1 MAKKNK
7 SSDAADKE
15 EGGMPVWEDR
25 KKEWKDDEK
34 VAKELNEIYAS
45 VMSGFDDKA
54 EQNSNIERAWDVYNC
69 VLNENQTYEGDSK
82 VYLPIVHDAI
92 EARVTRFCN
101 MVFPQTG
108 RYSDVLSSDAEVPYD
123 IMALLDNNVERAGL
137 RDNIVPGLIRSG
149 DITGQYSVFMSWQKS
164 KRNTIKKVQRPELEG
179 EGGEVSSSGK
189 IPDVEAETV
198 DDSRPDVQ
206 VLDSRDLLILP
217 ASVEDVEDAD
227 VVAIALRMSKGKIRE
242 MIDSGEFDE
251 GAGEELIENMNM
263 AGREQQP
270 NPDKKALNAAGIKV
284 DSKGSKSAL
293 VYMVWAKLKLGGKR
307 RRAMAYIA
315 GQDKILSCKRNPY
328 WSDRIPVITQAAL
341 KVNGSIWGPSRVN
354 VIEKVQYM
362 ANDITN
368 IGADSIK
375 YGLLPVVIVDPEKNP
390 RASSIVLT
398 MGSIWQG
405 DPNSIKV
412 VEFPEQ
418 WSKAQQVVD
427 MCRSQIM
434 QTLGINPAM
443 LPMGNA
449 SKKPTQAQIAQEQQ
463 VAMESTADVVTIL
476 ETGVLN
482 KILRWFYEMDYQFR
496 TKDIVVRRFGPVGI
510 QAEMQS
516 IAPVGVDTHYVFK
529 WYGTEGTKS
538 VQQIQQMISMLN
550 VFKGLPPEMLGG
562 RRLDAGPIIE
572 QAANVTFGPR
582 VAPKVLVDIKH
593 ELTVPPTDENTML
606 AAGFHVPVGP
616 MDNDVEHLKAH
627 ALAAKLTGDPTMGFM
642 VHMQAH
648 SEQMA
653 KKAQAQQPQP
663 AAPPA
668 GGPRPGGQAQPPT
681 GPQQPPGA
689 VSPDQQATQGAMPRM
704 RG

>member
-293 VYMVWAKLKLGGKR
+293 VYMVWSKLKLGGKR

-341 KVNGSIWGPSRVN
+341 KVNGSIWGTSRVN

-449 SKKPTQAQIAQEQQ
+449 AKKPTQAQIAQEQQ